1 MTTTLSFRAE
11 ERLAAA
17 LDAEAARSG
26 LARSDL
32 LNRAVRE
39 MLYRLQCERDA
50 EIYARMPL
58 TEDEVAVWASEAWAE
73 DDTATD
79 WSEVFGG

>member
-11 ERLAAA
+11 EQLAAA
-17 LDAEAARSG
+17 LDAEAARAG
-26 LARSDL
+26 VARSDL

-39 MLYRLQCERDA
+39 LLYRIRCERDA
-50 EIYARMPL
+50 EVYARLPL
-58 TEDEVAVWASEAWAE
+58 TEDEVAAWGSEAWAD

-79 WSEVFGG
+79 WSEVFGA

>member
-11 ERLAAA
+11 EQLAAA

-26 LARSDL
+26 VARSDL

-50 EIYARMPL
+50 EVYARMPL
-58 TEDEVAVWASEAWAE
+58 TEDEIVTWGSEAWPT
-73 DDTATD
+73 DDAATN
-79 WSEVFGG
+79 WSEVFSG